1 MGVQMSY
8 ELYSRFFVFIIIF
21 LLFFGLSY
29 SEEIS
34 AIEFVQ
40 DNFRLF
46 SEIPSLQDLWVSID
60 NTLATINPD
69 DLDFDWEEMNQKA
82 ETLLKK
88 SNRLLIHF
96 GEDLKSVDKILSEK
110 ELKKLESFLKQ
121 LSIYLDVVDRAIMKR
136 VVIINRLY
144 KMTKYPDSY
153 TMKEYLEDID
163 IYNKLMEEYKKE
175 GAKFNRELEELRFMK
190 IVIK

>member
-1 MGVQMSY
+1 MGVQMNDG
-8 ELYSRFFVFIIIF
+8 LCSRFFVFIIIF

-88 SNRLLIHF
+88 SNKLLIHF

-144 KMTKYPDSY
+144 KMTKDPDSY

-175 GAKFNRELEELRFMK
+175 GAKLNRELEELRFMK